1 MRGENSLPLSTV
13 ETSPEKAVPL
23 PRVKTVSCVLFLC
36 SGNYYRSR
44 FAEHLFNWLAE
55 CAALPWRADS
65 RGLRVGL
72 AANLGPISPYVLRR
86 LHALGVPIN
95 GDSRSPRPLSADD
108 LVAADL
114 VIAVKEA
121 EHRHLLA
128 DQFPAW
134 AEQVEYWRIDDLDY
148 AEPEE
153 ALSLLEHEVRSL
165 IERLDDPR

>member
-1 MRGENSLPLSTV
+1 MRTAK
-13 ETSPEKAVPL
+13 TSPEWALVLPKA
-23 PRVKTVSCVLFLC
+23 KTIGRVLFLC

-65 RGLRVGL
+65 RGLQVGL
-72 AANLGPISPYVLRR
+72 AANLGPISPYALGR

-95 GDSRSPRPLSADD
+95 GDSRSPQPLSADD

-134 AEQVEYWRIDDLDY
+134 AERVEYWRIDDLDY

-153 ALSLLEHEVRSL
+153 ALSLLEHEVRAL